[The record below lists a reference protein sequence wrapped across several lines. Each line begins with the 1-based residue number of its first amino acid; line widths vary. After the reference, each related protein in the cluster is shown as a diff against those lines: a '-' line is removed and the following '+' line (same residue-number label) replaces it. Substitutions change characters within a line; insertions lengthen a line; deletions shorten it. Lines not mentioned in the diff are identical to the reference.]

1 MSSEFQS
8 RLLYTQKSTAVINEQ
23 EPVSVSSSVYAIRFL
38 YPGASQH
45 TTGRIRI
52 TCTYRETDQFE
63 SHAGVIERWTDK
75 GWILLD
81 DYTDDVLAFH
91 TEEDFR
97 KRMLDYAHSFIMGIP
112 LSIIDKGYVPDS
124 MPPPKTRKS
133 TPKRYFDIEKKE
145 STKAEKTKPPAGN
158 NYDHTVSNTTDS
170 SKNDD
175 DDDDLDWL

>member
-8 RLLYTQKSTAVINEQ
+8 RMLYTQKSSAIINEQ
-23 EPVSVSSSVYAIRFL
+23 EPVSVSSTIYAIKFM

-52 TCTYRETDQFE
+52 TCTYRDTDQFE
-63 SHAGVIERWTDK
+63 SHAGVIEKWSDK

-91 TEEDFR
+91 SEEEFR
-97 KRMLDYAHSFIMGIP
+97 HRLHDYAHAFILGVP
-112 LSIIDKGYVPDS
+112 LTVIDKGYIPDS
-124 MPPPKTRKS
+124 IPPTTPRKS
-133 TPKRYFDIEKKE
+133 TPKRLFDFEPKENLKSEKKK
-145 STKAEKTKPPAGN
+145 SDLKD
-158 NYDHTVSNTTDS
+158 NYDTGS

>member
-8 RLLYTQKSTAVINEQ
+8 RLLYTQKSSAIINEQ
-23 EPVSVSSSVYAIRFL
+23 EPVSVSSTTYAIRFM

-52 TCTYRETDQFE
+52 TCTYRESEQFE
-63 SHAGVIERWTDK
+63 AHAGVIERWTDK

-91 TEEDFR
+91 DEEEFR
-97 KRMLDYAHSFIMGIP
+97 KRLLDYVHSFIMGIP
-112 LSIIDKGYVPDS
+112 LTVIDKGYVPDN
-124 MPPPKTRKS
+124 MPPPKARKS
-133 TPKRYFDIEKKE
+133 TPKRLFDFEPKKT
-145 STKAEKTKPPAGN
+145 TKQEKTKSVQKD
-158 NYDHTVSNTTDS
+158 NYDTGS

-175 DDDDLDWL
+175 DDDDDLDWL

>member
-1 MSSEFQS
+1 MSTEFQS
-8 RLLYTQKSTAVINEQ
+8 RMLYTQKSTAIINEQ
-23 EPVSVSSSVYAIRFL
+23 EPVSVSSTIYAVRFM

-52 TCTYRETDQFE
+52 TCTYRESDQFE

-91 TEEDFR
+91 SEDEFR
-97 KRMLDYAHSFIMGIP
+97 KRMLDYAHAFIMGVP
-112 LSIIDKGYVPDS
+112 LTAIDKGYVPDS
-124 MPPPKTRKS
+124 IPPSSPRKS
-133 TPKRYFDIEKKE
+133 TPKRFFDLDTKKQEIKTEKKE
-145 STKAEKTKPPAGN
+145 PKQN
-158 NYDHTVSNTTDS
+158 DNYDIGS
-170 SKNDD
+170 SEKDDD

>member
-8 RLLYTQKSTAVINEQ
+8 RLLYAQKSSAIINEQ
-23 EPVSVSSSVYAIRFL
+23 EPVSVSSTVYAIRFL

-45 TTGRIRI
+45 TTSRLRI
-52 TCTYRETDQFE
+52 TCTYRESDQFE
-63 SHAGVIERWTDK
+63 SHAGVIERWSDK

-91 TEEDFR
+91 SEDEFR
-97 KRMLDYAHSFIMGIP
+97 KRLHDYAHAFILGIP
-112 LSIIDKGYVPDS
+112 LTAIDKGYVPDTI
-124 MPPPKTRKS
+124 PPSSPRKS
-133 TPKRYFDIEKKE
+133 TPKRLFDFEPKETPKTEKIKP
-145 STKAEKTKPPAGN
+145 KAKD
-158 NYDHTVSNTTDS
+158 NYDTGS

>member
-1 MSSEFQS
+1 MSEFKS
-8 RLLYTQKSTAVINEQ
+8 RLLYTQKSAAVINEQ
-23 EPVSVSSSVYAIRFL
+23 EPVSVSSTIYAIRFM
-38 YPGASQH
+38 YPGATQH

-97 KRMLDYAHSFIMGIP
+97 KRLLDYAHAFIMGVP
-112 LSIIDKGYVPDS
+112 LTAVDKGYVPDDIS
-124 MPPPKTRKS
+124 PPKPRKS
-133 TPKRYFDIEKKE
+133 TPKRLFNFEPKETAKPEKI
-145 STKAEKTKPPAGN
+145 KPKPKD
-158 NYDHTVSNTTDS
+158 NYDTGS

>member
-1 MSSEFQS
+1 MTDFQS
-8 RLLYTQKSTAVINEQ
+8 RILYTQKSSAIINEQ
-23 EPVSVSSSVYAIRFL
+23 EPVSVSSTIYAIRFM
-38 YPGASQH
+38 YPGATQH

-52 TCTYRETDQFE
+52 TCTYREADQFE

-97 KRMLDYAHSFIMGIP
+97 KRLLDYAHAFIMGVP
-112 LSIIDKGYVPDS
+112 LTAVDKGYVPDNI
-124 MPPPKTRKS
+124 PPPKPRKS
-133 TPKRYFDIEKKE
+133 TPKRLFNFEPKETPKPEKI
-145 STKAEKTKPPAGN
+145 KPKPKD
-158 NYDHTVSNTTDS
+158 NYDTGS

>member
-8 RLLYTQKSTAVINEQ
+8 RLLYTQKSSAVINEQ
-23 EPVSVSSSVYAIRFL
+23 EPVSVSSTIYAIRFM

-91 TEEDFR
+91 TEDDFR

-112 LSIIDKGYVPDS
+112 LSTVDKGYVSDNVSSSKP
-124 MPPPKTRKS
+124 RKS
-133 TPKRYFDIEKKE
+133 TPKRLFDFESKETLKPEKI
-145 STKAEKTKPPAGN
+145 KPKPKDS
-158 NYDHTVSNTTDS
+158 YDTGS
-170 SKNDD
+170 SKKDDDDD